1 MRRNRACDP
10 CAARKAKCDRQL
22 PCRRCKELSISC
34 VTFRKQLKSGPK
46 GPWAKKRYEAQAA
59 TGEGKERG
67 GHLES
72 LHSPTPTPAT
82 YDGSP
87 PPPTVPLTLVVS
99 SHIPISVLGRYLDI
113 YQQELYPVWPVVR
126 RDDLVSRLRDKTDI
140 EAYVLA
146 TAISAVTIAQ
156 LNLPAEDA
164 LDLPVSG
171 LAMALE
177 SERARHEMDYRD
189 NPSISVLLSSFF
201 LHIASANTGKIHK
214 ATFLLREAITFA
226 QILGLDKGSH
236 FHHLCKQ
243 EAQLHLRIVWLLFIT
258 ER

>member
-1 MRRNRACDP
+1 M
-10 CAARKAKCDRQL
+10 
-22 PCRRCKELSISC
+22 
-34 VTFRKQLKSGPK
+34 
-46 GPWAKKRYEAQAA
+46 
-59 TGEGKERG
+59 
-67 GHLES
+67 
-72 LHSPTPTPAT
+72 
-82 YDGSP
+82 
-87 PPPTVPLTLVVS
+87 PLTLVLS

-113 YQQELYPVWPVVR
+113 YQQELYPVWPVVS
-126 RDDLVSRLRDKTDI
+126 RDKLVSRLRDMTDV

-156 LNLPAEDA
+156 LNLPDED
-164 LDLPVSG
+164 VSG
-171 LAMALE
+171 LPVVNGPAMALE

-189 NPSISVLLSSFF
+189 NPSIGVLLSSFF

-258 ER
+258 ERQVALLALFITSPC